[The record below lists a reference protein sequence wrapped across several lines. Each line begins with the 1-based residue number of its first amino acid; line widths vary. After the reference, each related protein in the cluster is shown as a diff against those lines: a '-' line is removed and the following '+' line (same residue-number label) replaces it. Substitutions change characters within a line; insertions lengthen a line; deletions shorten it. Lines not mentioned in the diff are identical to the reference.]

1 MRTQVPYASGQRPVT
16 VNSAQISPRILF
28 PEDAFPVIRGL
39 DSESID
45 PIATDRTVD
54 KGERTRGNQIR
65 LGFNAGY
72 KDVWRHLGALADAE
86 RHEKEERESTRGD
99 NDRRPQ

>member
-1 MRTQVPYASGQRPVT
+1 MRTQVPYVSGQRPVT
-16 VNSAQISPRILF
+16 VNSAQLSPRTLF
-28 PEDAFPVIRGL
+28 LEDAFPVICGL

-54 KGERTRGNQIR
+54 KGERTRVNQLR

-72 KDVWRHLGALADAE
+72 KDVWRHGARLRGDIDAE
-86 RHEKEERESTRGD
+86 RREK
-99 NDRRPQ
+99 

>member
-1 MRTQVPYASGQRPVT
+1 MRAQVPYASGQRPVT
-16 VNSAQISPRILF
+16 VNSAQTSPRILF

-45 PIATDRTVD
+45 PIVTDRTVD

-65 LGFNAGY
+65 AGLQRR
-72 KDVWRHLGALADAE
+72 VQGCLAAWGALA
-86 RHEKEERESTRGD
+86 RGY
-99 NDRRPQ
+99 RCGAA

>member
-16 VNSAQISPRILF
+16 VNSAQLSPRILF
-28 PEDAFPVIRGL
+28 PEDAFPVICGL

-45 PIATDRTVD
+45 PIATDSPFD
-54 KGERTRGNQIR
+54 KGERTRGNQLR

-72 KDVWRHLGALADAE
+72 EDVWRHGARLRGDIDAE
-86 RHEKEERESTRGD
+86 RPEKEGRGSTRS
-99 NDRRPQ
+99 